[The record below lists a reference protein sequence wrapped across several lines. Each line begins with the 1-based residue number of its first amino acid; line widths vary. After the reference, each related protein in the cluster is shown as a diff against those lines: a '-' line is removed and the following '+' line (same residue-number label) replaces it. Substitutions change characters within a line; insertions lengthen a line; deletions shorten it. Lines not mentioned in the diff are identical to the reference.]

1 MCPKHK
7 YPIPTVPSASS
18 YNSPSNQAAWLFSL
32 VAVLNEV
39 REFALPNFLGAQC
52 AMASNFNVDSWSR
65 YLDHYQDRVILD
77 FLQYG
82 WPVNYT
88 SSVLA
93 SSTFHNHPSAAKN
106 CDYLSSC
113 TLKEFSY
120 RSVFGAFV
128 VILSTRTVWFL
139 LFSVFQSVILRI
151 CALSM
156 TSASPKELSSTIG
169 SVMTTVLVNFTSFIY
184 LV

>member
-1 MCPKHK
+1 MELLWQMQLLHCWCSLEVNSLLLIAVMFATHMIMPCWCVPNK

-18 YNSPSNQAAWLFSL
+18 YNSPSNQAAWLFSQ

-39 REFALPNFLGAQC
+39 REFALPNFLGEQC

-113 TLKEFSY
+113 T
-120 RSVFGAFV
+120 
-128 VILSTRTVWFL
+128 
-139 LFSVFQSVILRI
+139 
-151 CALSM
+151 
-156 TSASPKELSSTIG
+156 
-169 SVMTTVLVNFTSFIY
+169 
-184 LV
+184 

>member
-1 MCPKHK
+1 MELLWQMQLLHCWCSLEVNSLLLIAVMFATHMIMPCWCVPNK

-18 YNSPSNQAAWLFSL
+18 YNSPSNQAAWLFSQ

-113 TLKEFSY
+113 T
-120 RSVFGAFV
+120 
-128 VILSTRTVWFL
+128 
-139 LFSVFQSVILRI
+139 
-151 CALSM
+151 
-156 TSASPKELSSTIG
+156 
-169 SVMTTVLVNFTSFIY
+169 
-184 LV
+184 